1 LPLYLFLACIIKFMN
16 MDETLKADSSGLNG
30 ETDSLKVSSKSE
42 SPEKNLKSQ
51 SEDKTLTDN
60 VENGDV
66 DISSKE
72 INDKDNSDS
81 KSDNCDKSIGE
92 STPKKTINAKA
103 KSVED
108 KNSNGESENTD
119 DKDKSVEEKKEKDS
133 THNSPSKG
141 SPSKSSGCE
150 KDNTENAEEKDDTTE
165 DSEDKDTENSEDG
178 EVIEDEK
185 DIADKNEEESEKDKL
200 LDVSEEKEGQISP
213 KKDSK
218 TLFSESESSDNDDS
232 SSGKWEAKNIILYND
247 DEEKYY
253 KEKKK
258 QIEKEISKSVLCTAC
273 SKQIYNT
280 NRNEVFTHPVL
291 GVTICK
297 KCSKFYGK
305 GDFNKDDEGM
315 DEYCRWCANGGELLL
330 CDKCTNGFCK
340 ACVRR
345 NLGRGALKEITSQ
358 DEWSCYVCSLD
369 PLMNIRALHRAI
381 VESIREKGPDSKS
394 LRLAHK
400 KKETP
405 AKNSSHTRG
414 SKKNAESPASD
425 MTHSEDVKGLL
436 ILFQKELQKIEKRQN
451 SKGKVS
457 EVKFQRRLVRL
468 IDLMQENFKRVKTE
482 IEEEINDCDDK
493 GGSTSEESESLQDK
507 INKLSEKVKS
517 GSKKR
522 GVEQLIN
529 EEVDK
534 VVPSNKKQKTDDEN
548 SSKVTKSS
556 GRKKRT
562 PPKKNVTK
570 SRNKDVDD
578 DDDDVAPESN
588 KEEEEEEEEDEESQ
602 KISEKP
608 KRLRVRSDLFAASGV
623 KGKSK
628 GKNVKGTGK
637 KSRADDEDSDMESLP
652 EIKVKD
658 SDDSEEDTGRRR
670 SGRKAQTPK
679 ISKKVNTDSAKR
691 TSPKDRSKK
700 KSEEAACID
709 LCSDSEAES
718 PAKKRKS
725 VKRKPET
732 QSKQTRSRR
741 K

>member
-1 LPLYLFLACIIKFMN
+1 MKALQQKTASLFILRKYIIKFIN
-16 MDETLKADSSGLNG
+16 MDETLKTDSSGLNG
-30 ETDSLKVSSKSE
+30 ETDPLKLSSKSE

-51 SEDKTLTDN
+51 SKDKTLTDN

-92 STPKKTINAKA
+92 STPKKTTDAKA

-108 KNSNGESENTD
+108 KNSNGESENTE
-119 DKDKSVEEKKEKDS
+119 DKDKSVEEKKRKDS
-133 THNSPSKG
+133 SNNSPSKG

-150 KDNTENAEEKDDTTE
+150 EGNQKDDTTENAEEKDDTTE
-165 DSEDKDTENSEDG
+165 DSEEKDTENSEDS

-185 DIADKNEEESEKDKL
+185 DIADKNEEQKCEKTNEEEESVKDKL
-200 LDVSEEKEGQISP
+200 LDVSEEQEGQIDSP

-218 TLFSESESSDNDDS
+218 TLFSESES
-232 SSGKWEAKNIILYND
+232 EI
-247 DEEKYY
+247 
-253 KEKKK
+253 
-258 QIEKEISKSVLCTAC
+258 QKEISKSILCTAC
-273 SKQIYNT
+273 SKQIYNI
-280 NRNEVFTHPVL
+280 NRNEVFAHPVL
-291 GVTICK
+291 GVTLCK

-305 GDFNKDDEGM
+305 GDFKKDEEGM

-358 DEWSCYVCSLD
+358 DEWSCYVCSLE
-369 PLMNIRALHRAI
+369 PLMNTRALHRAI

-394 LRLAHK
+394 LSK
-400 KKETP
+400 NKETP
-405 AKNSSHTRG
+405 TKNLSHARG
-414 SKKNAESPASD
+414 SKKKAESPASD

-436 ILFQKELQKIEKRQN
+436 ILFQKELQKIEKKN
-451 SKGKVS
+451 SKDKVS

-468 IDLMQENFKRVKTE
+468 IDLMQENFKRVKNE

-507 INKLSEKVKS
+507 INKLSERVKS
-517 GSKKR
+517 GTKKR
-522 GVEQLIN
+522 GLEQLVD
-529 EEVDK
+529 EEVDE
-534 VVPSNKKQKTDDEN
+534 VVPPNKKQKTDDEN
-548 SSKVTKSS
+548 SSKVMKSS

-562 PPKKNVTK
+562 PAKKYVTK
-570 SRNKDVDD
+570 SRKKDVDD
-578 DDDDVAPESN
+578 DDEDDDAPESN
-588 KEEEEEEEEDEESQ
+588 KEEEEEEESP

-608 KRLRVRSDLFAASGV
+608 KRLRVRSDLFAASGA

-637 KSRADDEDSDMESLP
+637 KSIVDDENSDIECLP
-652 EIKVKD
+652 DLEAKD
-658 SDDSEEDTGRRR
+658 SDDSEEDTGKRR
-670 SGRKAQTPK
+670 SGRRAQTPK
-679 ISKKVNTDSAKR
+679 TSKKVDTNSAKGAKR

-700 KSEEAACID
+700 KSEAAEACID
-709 LCSDSEAES
+709 LCSDSETES